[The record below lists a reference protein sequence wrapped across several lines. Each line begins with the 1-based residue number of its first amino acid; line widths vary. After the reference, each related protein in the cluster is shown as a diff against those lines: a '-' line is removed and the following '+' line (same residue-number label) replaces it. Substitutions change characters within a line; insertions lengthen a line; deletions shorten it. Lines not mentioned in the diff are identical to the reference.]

1 MSMYDNRILAVFE
14 SIDRTLKR
22 IAQVLEDEHN
32 EPVMMW
38 NNGFSLLP
46 ISDVAVSEDDENV
59 FH

>member
-32 EPVMMW
+32 EPWMVW
-38 NNGFSLLP
+38 NNGFNLIP
-46 ISDVAVSEDDENV
+46 VSDAAVSEDNENV
-59 FH
+59 SH